1 MTAASTD
8 RYPVAAMTAI
18 VLASLVVLM
27 DTTFIVLALP
37 VIVEDLGAGSGAE
50 WAVTA
55 FLMATGIA
63 QLVAGWSADRF
74 GQKRVF
80 IAAAA
85 GFGVACRPSPSG
97 WCRRRRRCA
106 R

>member
-1 MTAASTD
+1 VTREGTD

-37 VIVEDLGAGSGAE
+37 VIADDLGGAGAE

-63 QLVAGWSADRF
+63 QLAVAES
-74 GQKRVF
+74 
-80 IAAAA
+80 
-85 GFGVACRPSPSG
+85 
-97 WCRRRRRCA
+97 
-106 R
+106 